1 MSPHKPHM
9 ISSQQRSIG
18 DHVKPEAK
26 RLRLRL
32 SLAFALLLSVSC
44 VTGVITVGCE
54 SRALSLG
61 VPSELSLILS
71 PPFIQQESAEVE
83 LYISE
88 LLPSEAELSS
98 DELLDPT
105 LSVTQVVN
113 EEARLI
119 SSDFGADLVVSSWR
133 AISPF
138 HISLVLTKSVG
149 APYGSHEVLVSIE
162 NEFGLFEAKGVIFV
176 FE

>member
-1 MSPHKPHM
+1 M
-9 ISSQQRSIG
+9 
-18 DHVKPEAK
+18 
-26 RLRLRL
+26 
-32 SLAFALLLSVSC
+32 LLSVS
-44 VTGVITVGCE
+44 GMGCE

-61 VPSELSLILS
+61 VPSELTLILS

-88 LLPSEAELSS
+88 LLPTEGELSS

-105 LSVTQVVN
+105 LSVAQVVS
-113 EEARLI
+113 EETRLI

-138 HISLVLTKSVG
+138 HISLVLTKSAG
-149 APYGSHEVLVSIE
+149 APYGSHEVVVSIE